1 MVFIC
6 KVQSMHIST
15 TIANQELWLLPEK
28 AVYWPAQKA
37 LLLAD
42 AHLGKGGH
50 FRKHGLPIPLASM
63 QHDLARLGK
72 LVTHYRPEIIYYL
85 GDLFHSD
92 PNPEWDLFSDWMKQ
106 WESVN
111 HVLIR
116 GNHDR
121 ALVAHPLH
129 EKLQIEDTFQAG
141 PFMLTHV
148 PQEEPGDESYNLCG
162 HIHPGVRLRGKG
174 RQHAKLPCFWF
185 GEKQGILP
193 AFGNLTGA
201 VALKGKAKV
210 FAVAQ
215 DQLFAL

>member
-1 MVFIC
+1 MP
-6 KVQSMHIST
+6 Q
-15 TIANQELWLLPEK
+15 K
-28 AVYWPAQKA
+28 AIYWPTEKA

-63 QHDLARLGK
+63 QGDLARLD
-72 LVTHYRPEIIYYL
+72 EIIKQYQPATIYYL

-92 PNPEWDLFSDWMKQ
+92 PNPEWDLFGEWITKDTGI
-106 WESVN
+106 N

-121 ALVAHPLH
+121 ALEQHNIHQQLIIKDVL
-129 EKLQIEDTFQAG
+129 TVG
-141 PFMLTHV
+141 PFLLTH
-148 PQEEPGDESYNLCG
+148 EPIMEPTDEFYNLCG
-162 HIHPGVRLRGKG
+162 HIHPGVRLRGRG

-185 GEKQGILP
+185 GIKQGILP
-193 AFGNLTGA
+193 AFGNLTGS

-210 FAVAQ
+210 FAIAQ
-215 DQLFAL
+215 GELFAL